1 MLLMLAY
8 FNIKVKRTEKEGE
21 YRKAGNL
28 VRRGLVVTH
37 KSTICGLLQD
47 IKNGRLAPEPTS
59 LALKVPAGYW

>member
-1 MLLMLAY
+1 MLLMVAY

-28 VRRGLVVTH
+28 VRRGLVVAH

-47 IKNGRLAPEPTS
+47 IKNGRLAPGSTG

>member
-1 MLLMLAY
+1 MLLMVAY

-21 YRKAGNL
+21 YRKAGN
-28 VRRGLVVTH
+28 RGGGLVVTY